1 MNIFSNQASYFRI
14 RSLLHFSDF
23 PVRLSSTVTIDQQ
36 REAMWRK
43 KEALQEENER
53 LQKTDLTGK
62 IEYLE
67 EECRRATVMSHDIVA
82 ISPPLEVYAI

>member
-1 MNIFSNQASYFRI
+1 
-14 RSLLHFSDF
+14 
-23 PVRLSSTVTIDQQ
+23 DQQ